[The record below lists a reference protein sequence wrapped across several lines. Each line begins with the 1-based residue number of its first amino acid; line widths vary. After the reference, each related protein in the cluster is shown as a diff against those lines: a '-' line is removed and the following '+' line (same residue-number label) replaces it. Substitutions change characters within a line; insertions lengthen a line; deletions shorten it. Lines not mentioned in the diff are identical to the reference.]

1 MSWVGVASIGGSLL
15 ASSMGGAP
23 STQQQQSAYAPFSSQ
38 YANYQPM
45 LQNLVSNP
53 SSVTSTPGYQFNL
66 SQGETAVNQGM
77 ASEGLLGSGNQA
89 TALTQYGQNYATSQY
104 QTQLQ
109 NLMSLSG
116 VGVNQ
121 NGSAYATDQATAD
134 QTAAGGALLGGTLAN
149 LLTGGGGST
158 VGGTPGYTSTGQ
170 NINGLVG
177 NAVPMGYQSLSGY

>member
-1 MSWVGVASIGGSLL
+1 MSWVAVATIGGSLL
-15 ASSMGGAP
+15 SSSMGGAP
-23 STQQQQSAYAPFSSQ
+23 STSTQQQQTAYAPFSSQ

-89 TALTQYGQNYATSQY
+89 AALTQYGQNYATSQY

-121 NGSAYATDQATAD
+121 NGSPTTNSAN

-158 VGGTPGYTSTGQ
+158 VAGTPGYTSTGQ
-170 NINGLVG
+170 NINALVG
-177 NAVPMGYQSLSGY
+177 NAVPMGFQSLSGL